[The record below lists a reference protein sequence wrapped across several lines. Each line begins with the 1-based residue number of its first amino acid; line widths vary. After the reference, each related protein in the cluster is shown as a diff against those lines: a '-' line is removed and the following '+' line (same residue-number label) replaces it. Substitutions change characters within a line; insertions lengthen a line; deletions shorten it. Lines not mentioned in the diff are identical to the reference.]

1 MFATLLDPAAFAA
14 DREGQRAHAL
24 RLGGLAPALIDPLEG
39 DPHRDGAEILFVECP
54 ELSVSDATLHELLAE
69 RLTPFVGLHRAIIPV
84 GGNLVGMS
92 REAWRQIPAESLVI
106 NPIRDPESW
115 RAAATWPGD
124 RGLILALVPAPG
136 DEEPEPAEILLW
148 AVRYAA
154 SLGGRGLDRVA
165 VAGMLAI
172 SQAAPNQEKVE
183 QRIVLLERLVHLASA
198 SEQTLRAELDSRAF
212 QPIERP
218 RR

>member
-1 MFATLLDPAAFAA
+1 MFATLLDPAAFCSEPDIA
-14 DREGQRAHAL
+14 
-24 RLGGLAPALIDPLEG
+24 GGI
-39 DPHRDGAEILFVECP
+39 HFVEAP
-54 ELSVSDATLHELLAE
+54 ELTSKDSEAHEQLAA
-69 RLTPFVGLHRAIIPV
+69 RLTKLAASHRALLPV

-92 REAWRQIPAESLVI
+92 REQWLQIPAESLAI

-136 DEEPEPAEILLW
+136 DEAAEPVEILLW

-165 VAGMLAI
+165 VAGMLPIAKG
-172 SQAAPNQEKVE
+172 APDPDEAE
-183 QRIVLLERLVHLASA
+183 RRIALLERLVQLSA
-198 SEQTLRAELDSRAF
+198 ANQETLRAELDPRAF
-212 QPIERP
+212 QPFSRP
-218 RR
+218 QR

>member
-1 MFATLLDPAAFAA
+1 M
-14 DREGQRAHAL
+14 
-24 RLGGLAPALIDPLEG
+24 
-39 DPHRDGAEILFVECP
+39 
-54 ELSVSDATLHELLAE
+54 SHEEWL
-69 RLTPFVGLHRAIIPV
+69 
-84 GGNLVGMS
+84 
-92 REAWRQIPAESLVI
+92 QIPAESLVI

-136 DEEPEPAEILLW
+136 DEAAEPVEILLW
-148 AVRYAA
+148 AVRYAV

-165 VAGMLAI
+165 VAGMLPIAKG
-172 SQAAPNQEKVE
+172 APDPVEAEK
-183 QRIVLLERLVHLASA
+183 RIALLERLVELSA
-198 SEQTLRAELDSRAF
+198 ANEETLRAELDSRAF

>member
-1 MFATLLDPAAFAA
+1 MFATLLDPTAFAA
-14 DREGQRAHAL
+14 
-24 RLGGLAPALIDPLEG
+24 APDP
-39 DPHRDGAEILFVECP
+39 DAAIHFVQCP
-54 ELSVSDATLHELLAE
+54 ELTAAEPASREHLAE
-69 RLTPFVGLHRAIIPV
+69 RLTALAGVHRALLPV

-92 REAWRQIPAESLVI
+92 REEWLQFPAESLVI

-124 RGLILALVPAPG
+124 RGLILALIPAPG
-136 DEEPEPAEILLW
+136 DEEPEPVEILLW

-154 SLGGRGLDRVA
+154 SLGGRGLERVG
-165 VAGMLAI
+165 VAGMLPMVKGALNPDE
-172 SQAAPNQEKVE
+172 AEK
-183 QRIVLLERLVHLASA
+183 RIALLERLVQLSSA
-198 SEQTLRAELDSRAF
+198 NEESLRAELDPRAF

>member
-1 MFATLLDPAAFAA
+1 MFATLLDPAAFSSEPESNAA
-14 DREGQRAHAL
+14 IH
-24 RLGGLAPALIDPLEG
+24 
-39 DPHRDGAEILFVECP
+39 FVECP
-54 ELSVSDATLHELLAE
+54 ELTAPEPTSRDHLAE
-69 RLTPFVGLHRAIIPV
+69 RMAVLAGVHRALLPV
-84 GGNLVGMS
+84 GGNLVGMT
-92 REAWRQIPAESLVI
+92 RDEWLQIPAESLVI

-136 DEEPEPAEILLW
+136 DEDPEPVEILLW

-154 SLGGRGLDRVA
+154 SLGGRGLDRVG
-165 VAGMLAI
+165 VAGMLPI
-172 SQAAPNQEKVE
+172 TKAAPDPAEAEK
-183 QRIVLLERLVHLASA
+183 RIALLERLVELSA
-198 SEQTLRAELDSRAF
+198 ANEETLRAELDPRAF

>member
-1 MFATLLDPAAFAA
+1 MFATLLDPAAFGVEPDANAA
-14 DREGQRAHAL
+14 IR
-24 RLGGLAPALIDPLEG
+24 
-39 DPHRDGAEILFVECP
+39 FVECP
-54 ELSVSDATLHELLAE
+54 ELTAAEPTSRDHLAE
-69 RLTPFVGLHRAIIPV
+69 RMAALAGVHRALLPV
-84 GGNLVGMS
+84 GGNLVGMT
-92 REAWRQIPAESLVI
+92 RDEWLQIPAESLVI

-136 DEEPEPAEILLW
+136 DEAAEPVEILLW

-154 SLGGRGLDRVA
+154 SLGGRGLDRVG
-165 VAGMLAI
+165 VAGMLPTPSARLDAEE
-172 SQAAPNQEKVE
+172 AAR
-183 QRIVLLERLVHLASA
+183 RIALLERVVELSSA
-198 SEQTLRAELDSRAF
+198 NEETLRAELDPRAF

>member
-1 MFATLLDPAAFAA
+1 MFATLLDPVAFSSEPESNAAI
-14 DREGQRAHAL
+14 H
-24 RLGGLAPALIDPLEG
+24 
-39 DPHRDGAEILFVECP
+39 FVECP
-54 ELSVSDATLHELLAE
+54 ELTATEPTSRDHLAE
-69 RLTPFVGLHRAIIPV
+69 RMAALAGVHRALLPV
-84 GGNLVGMS
+84 GGNLVGMT
-92 REAWRQIPAESLVI
+92 RDEWLQIPAESLVI

-136 DEEPEPAEILLW
+136 DEAAEPVEILLW

-154 SLGGRGLDRVA
+154 SLGGRGLDRVG
-165 VAGMLAI
+165 VAGMLPI
-172 SQAAPNQEKVE
+172 KKGAPDPAEAEK
-183 QRIVLLERLVHLASA
+183 RIALLERLVELSA
-198 SEQTLRAELDSRAF
+198 ANEETLRAELDARAF

>member
-1 MFATLLDPAAFAA
+1 MFATLLDPAAFAS
-14 DREGQRAHAL
+14 
-24 RLGGLAPALIDPLEG
+24 APDSDATI
-39 DPHRDGAEILFVECP
+39 HFVECP
-54 ELSVSDATLHELLAE
+54 EITAVNPASREHLAE
-69 RLTPFVGLHRAIIPV
+69 RLTALAGVHRALLPV

-92 REAWRQIPAESLVI
+92 HEEWLQIPAESLVI

-136 DEEPEPAEILLW
+136 DEAAEPVEILLW

-165 VAGMLAI
+165 VAGMLPI
-172 SQAAPNQEKVE
+172 TKAAPDPAEAEK
-183 QRIVLLERLVHLASA
+183 RIALLERLVGLSA
-198 SEQTLRAELDSRAF
+198 ANEETLRVELDSRAF
-212 QPIERP
+212 QPIKRP
-218 RR
+218 QR

>member
-1 MFATLLDPAAFAA
+1 MFATLLDPGAFASA
-14 DREGQRAHAL
+14 QDSDSAIH
-24 RLGGLAPALIDPLEG
+24 
-39 DPHRDGAEILFVECP
+39 FVECP
-54 ELSVSDATLHELLAE
+54 ELTAADPTSREHLAE
-69 RLTPFVGLHRAIIPV
+69 RLTALAGVHRALLPV

-92 REAWRQIPAESLVI
+92 REEWMHIPAESLVV

-124 RGLILALVPAPG
+124 RGLILALIPAPG
-136 DEEPEPAEILLW
+136 DEAVEPVEILLW

-165 VAGMLAI
+165 VAGMLPI
-172 SQAAPNQEKVE
+172 TKGAPDPVEAEK
-183 QRIVLLERLVHLASA
+183 RIALLERLVQLSSA
-198 SEQTLRAELDSRAF
+198 NEETLRAELDSRAF

-218 RR
+218 R

>member
-1 MFATLLDPAAFAA
+1 MFATFLDPAAFACEPDSNA
-14 DREGQRAHAL
+14 AIH
-24 RLGGLAPALIDPLEG
+24 
-39 DPHRDGAEILFVECP
+39 FVECP
-54 ELSVSDATLHELLAE
+54 ELTAAEPASREHLAE
-69 RLTPFVGLHRAIIPV
+69 RLTELTGVHRALLPI
-84 GGNLVGMS
+84 GGDLVGMS
-92 REAWRQIPAESLVI
+92 HEEWLQIPAESLVI

-124 RGLILALVPAPG
+124 RGLILALVPAPS
-136 DEEPEPAEILLW
+136 DEAVEPVEILLW

-165 VAGMLAI
+165 VAGMLPIAKG
-172 SQAAPNQEKVE
+172 APDPAEAQK
-183 QRIVLLERLVHLASA
+183 RIALLERLVELSTAN
-198 SEQTLRAELDSRAF
+198 EETLRAELDSRAF